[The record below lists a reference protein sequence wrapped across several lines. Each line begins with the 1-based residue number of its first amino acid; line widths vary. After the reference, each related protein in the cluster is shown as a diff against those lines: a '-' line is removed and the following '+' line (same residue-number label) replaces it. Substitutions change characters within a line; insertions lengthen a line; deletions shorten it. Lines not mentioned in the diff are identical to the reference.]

1 MSRGRKGV
9 NDNFLEPLFGKL
21 KRKPFATVDIESKDG
36 DTQAAG
42 FTHPFLIGVYDAQ
55 RREYVEFRDEPHLA
69 SRSWKTRYYDPGGCV
84 DKTLSY
90 LLSPQ
95 FRGYNIYAH
104 NGGSFDHLFW
114 LAWLRKHMDEYMF
127 EVVPVQSSI
136 QKIEVW
142 RLPEDPDD
150 PIRDRWTFLDSMK
163 LLPMGLERAC
173 QTFGLPGKVNH
184 DLNMHE
190 DDPRWSVY
198 LKQDCIALAEVLNLT
213 HDLVENKLGGEVGMT
228 APSTS
233 MKLFRRRFLG
243 RDGTPSRIARFAHW
257 PDCKQKATCAGCS
270 HEWVRRGYYGGR
282 TEMFKAYGEKLHYY
296 DINSSYVAAM
306 HEDMPVGDRH
316 VTDKLDWKMADKH
329 AGFVECSVDI
339 PPDCKLPPLPHRS
352 KETGK
357 LMFPTGKFTGVW
369 STEELALLDD
379 PYVQGRI
386 TNVKRVVWF
395 RKKPVFKNM
404 VETLWSLRDKTR
416 EDYDEGLSAM
426 AKLMGNSL
434 YGKFGMKVERTS
446 VVFSHIPEEETC
458 FLCKEPVPAGGGLCD
473 NCEGSKPAMK
483 EPDGDVWYQ
492 RKVVDAPYIIP
503 HIAAHITALAR
514 VRIWRFMKAA
524 MEAGGEVFYCDS
536 VTGDRT
542 TVVRSQ
548 EKGIEVLTFEELWS
562 RAQATASNRG
572 KESAN
577 LVGYE
582 ALTEAGWNTIEK
594 VIRHRSGKV
603 THRITTKHGQ
613 TQVTLDHGIM
623 VDGVETSPESFVE
636 SEASFTK
643 VRVPP
648 AIPLE
653 RIDLLDYVRDWSLT
667 RELQKPA
674 RTETLRFEVDGD
686 HLVLPS
692 RWHDAREGCP
702 LRIRRFYERGS
713 EELHALVRLVATYVG
728 DGSASIP
735 GVTTTT
741 RFMLSFCKQHRS
753 VVERVAADLLTIA
766 PDANLTGP
774 LWTDT
779 VFVVRS
785 GTISLAC
792 LFAALAGVKSRGK
805 RFPSFFYALDEEAF
819 GHAVDAFAEADAPRD
834 AAGQMVMTTNS
845 QRLAAGFSYLLAQHE
860 VEHGFTFRESKRA
873 WTIRTRPTGTER
885 NRYSIKDEVFEG
897 REDEWVYDLS
907 VTGTHTFVDGIGQV
921 LLHNTD
927 SVITTA
933 KLPSS
938 PALGALKD
946 EYPGKEL
953 KGTFVQPKVYMLESE
968 AFDAPKVTMK
978 GFPKKLRTKEN
989 LIKLQAGEV
998 LSYPNLERVRTL
1010 AKVGFHRGPQ
1020 MRNVKKSFK
1029 STYDKRILHEDGSTS
1044 PVVLDESE
1052 FGDE

>member
-21 KRKPFATVDIESKDG
+21 KRKPFATVDIESKHE
-36 DTQAAG
+36 DTQEAG
-42 FTHPFLIGVYDAQ
+42 FTRPFLVGVYDAQ

-95 FRGYNIYAH
+95 FRGFNIYAH

-142 RLPEDPDD
+142 RVPEDPDE

-173 QTFGLPGKVNH
+173 QTFGLPGKVSH

-198 LKQDCIALAEVLNLT
+198 LKQDCIALAEVLNRT

-243 RDGTPSRIARFAHW
+243 RDGTPNRIARFAHW
-257 PDCKQKATCAGCS
+257 ADCKQKATCVGCS

-306 HEDMPVGDRH
+306 HEDMPVGDRY
-316 VTDKLDWKMADKH
+316 VTDTLDWKMAKTH
-329 AGFVECSVDI
+329 GGFVECSVEI
-339 PPDCKLPPLPHRS
+339 PSDCKLPPLPHRS
-352 KETGK
+352 KSTGK

-386 TNVKRVVWF
+386 TSVKRVVWF

-446 VVFSHIPEEETC
+446 VVFSHAPEEETC
-458 FLCKEPVPAGGGLCD
+458 FLCKEPVPTGGGLCD

-542 TVVRSQ
+542 TVVRS
-548 EKGIEVLTFEELWS
+548 ERGIEVLSLEELFTRCLDIS
-562 RAQATASNRG
+562 ESRG
-572 KESAN
+572 KEFGKLQDYQS
-577 LVGYE
+577 
-582 ALTEAGWNTIEK
+582 LTEKGWRKITR
-594 VIRHRSGKV
+594 VIRHRSGKP
-603 THRITTKHGQ
+603 TFRITTKHGQ
-613 TQVTLDHGIM
+613 TEVTTDHGIM
-623 VDGVETSPESFVE
+623 VDGVPTTPEEFLRQGE
-636 SEASFTK
+636 RASFTK
-643 VRVPP
+643 VTVPMDVR
-648 AIPLE
+648 E
-653 RIDLLDYVRDWSLT
+653 EFDLFDYVSEFRLH
-667 RELQKPA
+667 RERKKGLS
-674 RTETLRFEVDGD
+674 ETLRFEPNEE
-686 HLVLPS
+686 HLVMRSFWSES
-692 RWHDAREGCP
+692 RGIAP
-702 LRIRRFYERGS
+702 LRIPRFYRRGTPS
-713 EELHALVRLVATYVG
+713 FYALVRLVASYVG
-728 DGSASIP
+728 DGSASLP
-735 GVTTTT
+735 GLTTS
-741 RFMLSFCKQHRS
+741 RAMLSFCKQHEH
-753 VVERVAADLLTIA
+753 VVRRFASDLRHLIPEA
-766 PDANLTGP
+766 EIGVFF
-774 LWTDT
+774 TDT
-779 VFVVRS
+779 VWVARS
-785 GTISLAC
+785 GTLVLAS
-792 LFAALAGVKSRGK
+792 LFAALAGHKSRGK
-805 RFPSFFYALDEEAF
+805 RLPGFMFHLDR
-819 GHAVDAFAEADAPRD
+819 DAFAEAMLAFSESDAPMD
-834 AAGQMVMTTNS
+834 ATGQNVFTTNS
-845 QRLAAGFSYLLAQHE
+845 QVLAAGYSTLLSQHG
-860 VEHGFTFRESKRA
+860 VEHAVSFRTDKEA
-873 WTIRTRPTGTER
+873 WSLRTRPVGSER
-885 NRYSIKDEVFEG
+885 KRNKVHAESFEADENTF
-897 REDEWVYDLS
+897 VYDLS
-907 VTGTHTFVDGIGQV
+907 VEDAHTFVDGIGQV

-938 PALGALKD
+938 AALGALKD

-953 KGTFVQPKVYMLESE
+953 TGTFVQPKVYMLESE
-968 AFDAPKVTMK
+968 SFAPKVTMK

-1044 PVVLDESE
+1044 PVVLDESD
-1052 FGDE
+1052 FGEE